1 MNITD
6 SEMKTDFD
14 EPLESAAKKDICIKQ
29 SSAVD
34 FLCGLI
40 KDAPCDLDLNS
51 LRDERISRK
60 KYC

>member
-14 EPLESAAKKDICIKQ
+14 EPLESAAKKDICITQ

-40 KDAPCDLDLNS
+40 KDAPSDLDIDL
-51 LRDERISRK
+51 LREERLL
-60 KYC
+60 

>member
-6 SEMKTDFD
+6 FKMKTDLD
-14 EPLESAAKKDICIKQ
+14 EPFESAAKKDICITQ

-34 FLCGLI
+34 FLCGFI
-40 KDAPCDLDLNS
+40 KDAPCDLDLDS

>member
-6 SEMKTDFD
+6 YEMKTNSD
-14 EPLESAAKKDICIKQ
+14 EPLESAAKKDICIAQ

-40 KDAPCDLDLNS
+40 KNAPCDLDHDS
-51 LRDERISRK
+51 LRDERLSRK
-60 KYC
+60 KYY